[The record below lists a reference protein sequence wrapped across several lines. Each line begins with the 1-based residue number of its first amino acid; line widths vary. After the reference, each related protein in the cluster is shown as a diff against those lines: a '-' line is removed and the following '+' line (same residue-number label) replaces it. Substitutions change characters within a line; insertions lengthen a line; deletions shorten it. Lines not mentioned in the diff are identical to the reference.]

1 MQGLENPAIGAG
13 LELCL
18 GLTKNPQARWV
29 SARWRAFYSADG
41 LGNVSGMDQPDV
53 CACLYAEACSASR
66 LAVVHIGCDGYI
78 LGGKQGP
85 HDGSPG
91 IPTLSASA

>member
-1 MQGLENPAIGAG
+1 MQGLGNPAFGAEAGIVHG
-13 LELCL
+13 LA
-18 GLTKNPQARWV
+18 KNPQARWV
-29 SARWRAFYSADG
+29 SARWRAFYSANG
-41 LGNVSGMDQPDV
+41 LGNVSGIDQPDV
-53 CACLYAEACSASR
+53 CACLYTEACSTSR